1 MPGFGF
7 TPDNGSDNG
16 DDQNQPDKSNNPSNF
31 GPLGFGNFGDIF
43 QQFSGMGLNLQALMA
58 SLSGQASPSALSQ
71 QMIRDISRKY
81 LTAHGELPVSVQDL
95 VATQEAFD
103 IADLWINEA
112 TTFPTLVIPDTCAL
126 SRRDWIDSTLAGWE
140 ELAKPLVDGMS
151 QAMSEMLNETLGNEN
166 ENENLPGFAIPGLGN
181 MNISKSSIAA
191 IMGTFMS
198 SLISTQLGQTI
209 GNLSTS
215 VTGANDVALPLTSP
229 IRPQLI
235 PQNVTQWGKD
245 LEIPEAEIRI
255 YLALREIAAA
265 RLFAATPWLREYVRN
280 SIAMYGKGIRVD
292 ITAITQQAEDA
303 MNSGELDP
311 SNPESMTLALS
322 GGMFTP
328 EETSAQKEALERL
341 ETVLALIEGWIDAVV
356 TQAAG
361 DRLPSMIR
369 LRETQQRRRATNS
382 PTQQLFATLVG
393 LEVSPRRT
401 REAITFWEKIA
412 SLKDIQV
419 RDQIWD
425 ESFLLPTAADLNN
438 PEGFLKAREIP
449 DDLSGLQ

>member
-7 TPDNGSDNG
+7 GPDSSDPNE
-16 DDQNQPDKSNNPSNF
+16 PDKNNPF
-31 GPLGFGNFGDIF
+31 GEIF
-43 QQFSGMGLNLQALMA
+43 QQFAGMGLNLPGLMA
-58 SLSGQASPSALSQ
+58 ALSGQSSPSALSK
-71 QMIRDISRKY
+71 QMIRDISRKF
-81 LTAHGELPVSVQDL
+81 LSAHGETPVTVQDL
-95 VATQEAFD
+95 VAIKEAFD

-112 TTFPTLVIPDTCAL
+112 TTFPNLVIPDTCAL

-140 ELAKPLVDGMS
+140 ELTTPLVDGMS
-151 QAMSEMLNETLGNEN
+151 QAMSQMLQETLGQEN
-166 ENENLPGFAIPGLGN
+166 ENSGFEIPGMSG
-181 MNISKSSIAA
+181 MKIPQSSIAA

-198 SLISTQLGQTI
+198 SMLSTQLGQTI
-209 GNLSTS
+209 GNLSTT

-235 PQNVTQWGKD
+235 PQNVVQWGKD

-265 RLFAATPWLREYVRN
+265 RLFAATPWLREYVRD
-280 SIAMYGKGIRVD
+280 SIAHYGKGIRVD
-292 ITAITQQAEDA
+292 INAITQQAEDA
-303 MNSGELDP
+303 MNSGALDP
-311 SNPESMTLALS
+311 SNPESMTIALS

-328 EETSAQKEALERL
+328 EETPAQRAAVERL

-356 TQAAG
+356 TGAAG
-361 DRLPSMIR
+361 DRLPSMIK

-401 REAITFWEKIA
+401 REAIAFWEKIA
-412 SLKDIQV
+412 KLKDVQS
-419 RDQIWD
+419 RDQIWED
-425 ESFLLPTAADLNN
+425 AVLLPTANQLTDA
-438 PEGFLKAREIP
+438 EGFLKSRTIP
-449 DDLSGLQ
+449 DDLSGLI

>member
-1 MPGFGF
+1 MSNFGF
-7 TPDNGSDNG
+7 TPNNG
-16 DDQNQPDKSNNPSNF
+16 DDDNSPDKSNDPSNSGLF
-31 GPLGFGNFGDIF
+31 GFGNFGEIF
-43 QQFSGMGLNLQALMA
+43 QQFSGMGLNLQGLLA
-58 SLSGQASPSALSQ
+58 SLSGQSSPSALSQ
-71 QMIRDISRKY
+71 QMIRDISRKF
-81 LTAHGELPVSVQDL
+81 LTAHGELPVSVSDL
-95 VATQEAFD
+95 VVTQEAFN
-103 IADLWINEA
+103 IADLWINDA
-112 TTFPTLVIPDTCAL
+112 TTFPTLVIPANCAL

-140 ELAKPLVDGMS
+140 ELTKPLVDGMS
-151 QAMSEMLNETLGNEN
+151 QAMSEMLNETLGTED
-166 ENENLPGFAIPGLGN
+166 GSQSAQSFAIPGFGN
-181 MNISKSSIAA
+181 MNISKSSISA

-215 VTGANDVALPLTSP
+215 VSGANDVALPLTSP

-235 PQNVTQWGKD
+235 PQNIALWGKD

-255 YLALREIAAA
+255 YLALRETAAA
-265 RLFAATPWLREYVRN
+265 RLFSATPWLREYVRN
-280 SIAMYGKGIRVD
+280 AIALYGKGIRVD
-292 ITAITQQAEDA
+292 ISAITEQAEDA

-328 EETSAQKEALERL
+328 KETPHQRAALEKL

-356 TQAAG
+356 THAAG
-361 DRLPSMIR
+361 DRLPSMIK

-401 REAITFWEKIA
+401 REAITFWEKVAEI
-412 SLKDIQV
+412 KDIQT

-425 ESFLLPTAADLNN
+425 EAILLPAAEDLLDA
-438 PEGFLKAREIP
+438 EAFLKARTIP
-449 DDLSGLQ
+449 DDLSGLV

>member
-1 MPGFGF
+1 MSGFGF
-7 TPDNGSDNG
+7 TPDDGEDK
-16 DDQNQPDKSNNPSNF
+16 NQPDKSNNPESLN
-31 GPLGFGNFGDIF
+31 PYGFGNFKDIF
-43 QQFSGMGLNLQALMA
+43 QQFSGMGLNLQGLMA
-58 SLSGQASPSALSQ
+58 SLSGQASPSALSK

-81 LTAHGELPVSVQDL
+81 LTAHGELPVTVHDL

-103 IADLWINEA
+103 IADIWINEA
-112 TTFPTLVIPDTCAL
+112 TTLPTLVVPDTCAL

-151 QAMSEMLNETLGNEN
+151 QAMSDMLNETLGTEAGS
-166 ENENLPGFAIPGLGN
+166 ESAPSFSIPGFGA
-181 MNISKSSIAA
+181 MNISQSSIAA

-245 LEIPEAEIRI
+245 LEIPETEIRI

-265 RLFAATPWLREYVRN
+265 RLFSATPWLRDYVRN
-280 SIAMYGKGIRVD
+280 SIALYGKGIRVD
-292 ITAITQQAEDA
+292 ITAITQQAEEA
-303 MNSGELDP
+303 MNSGQIDP
-311 SNPESMTLALS
+311 TNPESMTLALS

-328 EETSAQKEALERL
+328 EETPAQREALEKL

-356 TQAAG
+356 TKAAG
-361 DRLPSMIR
+361 ERLPSMIK

-401 REAITFWEKIA
+401 REAIAFWEKIA
-412 SLKDIQV
+412 ELKDIQS

-425 ESFLLPTAADLNN
+425 ESFMLPTAKDLND

-449 DDLSGLQ
+449 DDLSGLI

>member
-71 QMIRDISRKY
+71 QMIRDISCKY

-112 TTFPTLVIPDTCAL
+112 TTFPNLVIPDTCAL

-151 QAMSEMLNETLGNEN
+151 QAMSEMLNETLGTEN
-166 ENENLPGFAIPGLGN
+166 ENESLPGFAIPGFGN

-245 LEIPEAEIRI
+245 LEIPETEIRI

-328 EETSAQKEALERL
+328 EETPAQKEALERL

-401 REAITFWEKIA
+401 REAIAFWEKIA

>member
-1 MPGFGF
+1 MSGFGF
-7 TPDNGSDNG
+7 TPDDG
-16 DDQNQPDKSNNPSNF
+16 DEKNQPDKSKDSGNF
-31 GPLGFGNFGDIF
+31 GPFGFGNFSEIF
-43 QQFSGMGLNLQALMA
+43 QQFSGMGLNLPGLMA
-58 SLSGQASPSALSQ
+58 SLSGHASPNALSQ

-95 VATQEAFD
+95 VATQEAFN

-112 TTFPTLVIPDTCAL
+112 TTFPALVIPDTCAL
-126 SRRDWIDSTLAGWE
+126 SRRDWIDSTLTGWE

-151 QAMSEMLNETLGNEN
+151 QAMSDMLNETLGSEADADGSPALS
-166 ENENLPGFAIPGLGN
+166 LPGFGN
-181 MNISKSSIAA
+181 LNISTSSISA

-235 PQNVTQWGKD
+235 PQNVAQWGKD

-265 RLFAATPWLREYVRN
+265 RLFSATPWLREYVRN
-280 SIAMYGKGIRVD
+280 SIALYGKGIRVD
-292 ITAITQQAEDA
+292 ITAITQQAEEA
-303 MNSGELDP
+303 MNSGNLDP

-328 EETSAQKEALERL
+328 EETPAQRDALEKL

-356 TQAAG
+356 SKAAG
-361 DRLPSMIR
+361 ERLPSMIK

-401 REAITFWEKIA
+401 REAISFWEKIA
-412 SLKDIQV
+412 LLKDIEA

-425 ESFLLPTAADLNN
+425 ESFLLPTAQDLSD
-438 PEGFLKAREIP
+438 PEKFLKAREIP
-449 DDLSGLQ
+449 DDLSGLI